1 MSRFVF
7 LFFGLGSQPAAED
20 AETAAYNQKWG
31 AWMASLAQ
39 EGILESGLPLEPR
52 AVRVTADTVSDAPLA
67 TQDIYGYMV
76 VKAESLDAAV
86 ALSRQAPHMALGGA
100 TIIRPCI
107 EVAY

>member
-7 LFFGLGSQPAAED
+7 LFLGLASQPGADD
-20 AETAAYNQKWG
+20 AETTAYNQKWG

-52 AVRVTADTVSDAPLA
+52 ALRVTAGAVSESPLA
-67 TQDIYGYMV
+67 TEDIYGYMV
-76 VKAESLDAAV
+76 VKAESLDAAI

-100 TIIRPCI
+100 TIVRPCV
-107 EVAY
+107 EVGL